1 MNLFCKK
8 LIFSVLLFMLA
19 LQLSGC
25 GETFHGVGKDARRV
39 GKGVKTI
46 FIRDGDK

>member
-8 LIFSVLLFMLA
+8 LIFLILLFILV

-25 GETFHGVGKDARRV
+25 GETFHGVSKDAQRM

-46 FIRDGDK
+46 FIRDSE

>member
-1 MNLFCKK
+1 MGLFCKK
-8 LIFSVLLFMLA
+8 LIFSILLFILV

-25 GETFHGVGKDARRV
+25 GETFHGMGKDVQRV

-46 FIRDGDK
+46 FIRDSE

>member
-1 MNLFCKK
+1 MFKK
-8 LIFSVLLFMLA
+8 LFFISFLLLLV

-25 GETFHGVGKDARRV
+25 GETISGIGKDARRV

-46 FIRDGDK
+46 FFKEGK

>member
-8 LIFSVLLFMLA
+8 LIFSILLCILVL
-19 LQLSGC
+19 QISGC
-25 GETFHGVGKDARRV
+25 GETFHGAGKDIQRV

-46 FIRDGDK
+46 FIRDND